1 MVGFQSQ
8 GNLIELH
15 KSPLFD
21 RYFLFQ
27 AVVRLISINMWLFFE
42 KLFLLPMQMP
52 LNCIPVSIHTF
63 HFMSWM
69 KSTAF
74 SHPRLCRG
82 NYGEIFNRVC
92 IIRKQRWIFKSSHKW
107 IKLYSV
113 LLWWYM
119 EILIHRS
126 FSNWH
131 ILFHSCFPTW
141 CFY

>member
-21 RYFLFQ
+21 RNFLFQ
-27 AVVRLISINMWLFFE
+27 AGVRLISINMWLFFE
-42 KLFLLPMQMP
+42 KQFLLPMQMP
-52 LNCIPVSIHTF
+52 LNCIPLSTNAF
-63 HFMSWM
+63 HFMSWI
-69 KSTAF
+69 KSAAF
-74 SHPRLCRG
+74 SRPRLCSG

-92 IIRKQRWIFKSSHKW
+92 IIRKQHCILKSSHKL
-107 IKLYSV
+107 IKICSV
-113 LLWWYM
+113 LLWYM
-119 EILIHRS
+119 EFWLHRS